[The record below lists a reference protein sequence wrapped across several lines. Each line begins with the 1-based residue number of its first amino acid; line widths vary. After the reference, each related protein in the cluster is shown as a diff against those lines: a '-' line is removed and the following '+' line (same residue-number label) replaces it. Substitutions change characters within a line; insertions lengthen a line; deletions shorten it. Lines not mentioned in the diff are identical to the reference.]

1 MASLIP
7 KFVKKEIVDAWIAE
21 SMWLMLLKDTHTPNA
36 GTQQFVADVVD
47 KEIVDSG
54 SGVYLAGGLP
64 ITPIAAAGVDVNN
77 YFYDAV
83 DLVIGPGSNLNYRYG
98 ILYTKTGGSSNA
110 DYKIRAQ
117 IDFLTNQIV
126 TNGTSTIN
134 WNALGIIYVS

>member
-1 MASLIP
+1 MASLVP

-21 SMWLMLLKDTHTPNA
+21 AMWLMLLKDTHTPNA
-36 GTQQFVADVVD
+36 ANQQFVGDVVAQ
-47 KEIVDSG
+47 EISDTG
-54 SGVYLAGGLP
+54 SGVYLAGGVP
-64 ITPIAAAGVDVNN
+64 ITPTVAGADGNN
-77 YFYDAV
+77 YFYDAADV
-83 DLVIGPGSNLNYRYG
+83 VIGPGSNLNYRYG

-117 IDFLTNQIV
+117 IDFGILNQVV